1 MSGRLEGQVA
11 VVTGSGRG
19 FGQWIAKGLAAD
31 GAAVLVTSRTQSEID
46 ETVELIEAAG
56 GQAVGVAGDV
66 TRLEDIE
73 GVRRTAEKNF
83 GTVTLAIHNAGVPWP
98 FGPTWYV
105 DPARWWTAQSVH
117 VLGAMHCIHTF
128 VPPMIDIGGGRMI
141 VVSSMGGTR
150 VSPNMSGY
158 GVAKNTQIRL
168 MEFLGAEGKELG
180 IAAFS
185 IHPGDELTGIS
196 DLTMNDPDAQKYVP
210 WFVGRLT
217 GRRDSGEEDG
227 TAGFRACAELCVQ
240 LGSGRYDKLSGRYLT
255 PADDLDAMEPL
266 PEPELG
272 KARGRADR

>member
-11 VVTGSGRG
+11 VVTGGGRG

-31 GAAVLVTSRTQSEID
+31 GAAVAVTSRTQAEID
-46 ETVELIEAAG
+46 ETVRLIEEAG

-66 TRLEDIE
+66 TRLEDVE
-73 GVRRTAEKNF
+73 GVRARAEERF

-128 VPPMIDIGGGRMI
+128 VPAMIERGGGRVI

-158 GVAKNTQIRL
+158 AVAKNTQIRL
-168 MEFLGAEGKELG
+168 MEFVGAEGREHG
-180 IAAFS
+180 IVGFS

-210 WFVGRLT
+210 GFVDRLS
-217 GRRDSGEEDG
+217 GRRGEDG
-227 TAGFRACAELCVQ
+227 TVGFEACAELCVK
-240 LGSGRYDKLSGRYLT
+240 LGSGTYDHLTGRYLT
-255 PADDLDAMEPL
+255 PSDDLDALAPSTG
-266 PEPELG
+266 P
-272 KARGRADR
+272 